1 MAKKMS
7 KKLKKKLE
15 RTRHHKGRA
24 GHSRHPPYFNDAA
37 TIQELRREF
46 SVYQENDEFR
56 Q

>member
-24 GHSRHPPYFNDAA
+24 GHSRHPSYFNDAA
-37 TIQELRREF
+37 TIQELRREL
-46 SVYQENDEFR
+46 SIYEQQEMR
-56 Q
+56 